1 MPYASRVHSKEG
13 NTQMTNDLKQE
24 FVDEIVDVL
33 IKYRELGLGADF
45 MEQKLSR
52 FSNWLL
58 FSEKLADEAQKK

>member
-52 FSNWLL
+52 FSN
-58 FSEKLADEAQKK
+58 